1 MMNDKQMIRVGTE
14 RPNAL
19 LFTGGVG
26 ALVDLPN
33 MSVIVRGL
41 DAWDHDKSQLTDL
54 TEPRLLRNVRAVLG
68 RQVTALKPAP

>member
-1 MMNDKQMIRVGTE
+1 MSNDQQMSRVGTE

-26 ALVDLPN
+26 ALIDLPN
-33 MSVIVRGL
+33 LSVIVRGL
-41 DAWDHDKSQLTDL
+41 DAWDHQKSQLIDL

-68 RQVTALKPAP
+68 R